1 MFFYIQISYQNVIPS
16 DLVHLISY
24 SGGTTAQNI
33 LFFRE
38 YQKKNRFVK
47 HYRAHLSP
55 IVSVSASVDGMM
67 YASVSAEGE
76 GGSIKIFDVKNFG
89 RFPLVPILI
98 HKCTTIGNRKD

>member
-1 MFFYIQISYQNVIPS
+1 
-16 DLVHLISY
+16 
-24 SGGTTAQNI
+24 
-33 LFFRE
+33 
-38 YQKKNRFVK
+38 VK

-89 RFPLVPILI
+89 KLVCLCVVI
-98 HKCTTIGNRKD
+98 HLHGWSGIY